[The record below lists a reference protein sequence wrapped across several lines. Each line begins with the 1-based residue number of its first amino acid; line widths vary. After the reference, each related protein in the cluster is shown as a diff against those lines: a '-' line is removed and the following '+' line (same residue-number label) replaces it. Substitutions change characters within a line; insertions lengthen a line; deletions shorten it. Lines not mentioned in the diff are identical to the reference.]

1 MTGGTNRL
9 EKRRVS
15 QDSSSEAVTKPA
27 ATERPQKGMNDGQID
42 KITGKNEVL
51 TDGVGGEQSLGEGM
65 SSFGNMH
72 GEFLKS

>member
-1 MTGGTNRL
+1 MTGETNRL

-15 QDSSSEAVTKPA
+15 QDSSTEAVTKPA
-27 ATERPQKGMNDGQID
+27 TERPPKDKNDGLID

-51 TDGVGGEQSLGEGM
+51 SDGVGGEQSLGEGM